1 MNQSHSQSLS
11 NCVPVCD
18 GGPAGKDLGGD
29 NGPKDSLSCENCNS
43 HASPRVPLEWQET
56 GDSRRRISDVG
67 ECCHVQYC
75 CRANTLVVQRN
86 QEALERQDLYDS
98 MKRAMEKKLRE
109 NRQSY
114 LDPFWKPLCKHCQR
128 HNGPRN

>member
-1 MNQSHSQSLS
+1 MEDQRERTSEGIMDQRILFLVRTVTPMPPGESHW
-11 NCVPVCD
+11 N
-18 GGPAGKDLGGD
+18 GK
-29 NGPKDSLSCENCNS
+29 
-43 HASPRVPLEWQET
+43 RRET
-56 GDSRRRISDVG
+56 PGEGSRN
-67 ECCHVQYC
+67 C

-114 LDPFWKPLCKHCQR
+114 QDPFWKPLCKKEQEAVTK
-128 HNGPRN
+128 PKEIYPIKSP

>member
-1 MNQSHSQSLS
+1 MDQRIR
-11 NCVPVCD
+11 P
-18 GGPAGKDLGGD
+18 
-29 NGPKDSLSCENCNS
+29 DSLSREKCNS
-43 HASPRVPLEWQET
+43 HASRRVPLERQET

-75 CRANTLVVQRN
+75 CRANALVVQRN

-114 LDPFWKPLCKHCQR
+114 LDPFWKPLCKKEQEAVTK
-128 HNGPRN
+128 PKEIYPIKSP